1 MKKSLL
7 FFATTVAALSASA
20 QTVIWNGEDKELGS
34 DGGFWYR
41 ATPTV
46 VEQDGNKCLKI
57 TLAANPGGWDKE
69 HCNAAL
75 PLGDVDMKGLRRISM
90 RVKQSK
96 QHNVYVKLVKDGG
109 YNTGRWFW
117 LDDTEGW
124 NLLTFEFGAGPES
137 GNITDTGN
145 TVLEIWPFEDGND
158 ALANIGQTVYIDDI
172 KLEGPTVNGVA
183 VRTMAEGSLT
193 DKQVIVGGSMR
204 KGTYQNTW
212 DGEWHSENFD
222 DYSLLLSKLSPEV
235 CFLNVV
241 DAEIADG
248 DSPQLRQKNP
258 NLMILSAT
266 DFFDTDNVIRWDEA
280 NRRNNTPKLVLDQAA
295 AFYTPIDFHAD
306 EVAVKRSLQ
315 AGVNTL
321 CLPFYVGQAEISAN
335 CKIATYTST
344 TATAVNFTYADH
356 ADANIP
362 FLATDVDAAVD
373 AETGLSFYDKGVVNT
388 PDNLG
393 SEFVGIYAPQSAQG
407 KYGINA
413 DGKFQLGD
421 ASATV
426 SSFHALLS
434 SVPASA
440 KGITLID
447 DATAIN
453 TVSAKVDA
461 DAVYTLQGIR
471 VSKPQHGLY
480 IINGKKA
487 AIK

>member
-1 MKKSLL
+1 MGQGALQRSS
-7 FFATTVAALSASA
+7 AARRCRH
-20 QTVIWNGEDKELGS
+20 EGS
-34 DGGFWYR
+34 PPHIHARKAEF
-41 ATPTV
+41 
-46 VEQDGNKCLKI
+46 
-57 TLAANPGGWDKE
+57 
-69 HCNAAL
+69 
-75 PLGDVDMKGLRRISM
+75 
-90 RVKQSK
+90 
-96 QHNVYVKLVKDGG
+96 KDGG
-109 YNTGRWFW
+109 YNIGRWFW

-183 VRTMAEGSLT
+183 VRTMDDGSLT

-222 DYSLLLSKLSPEV
+222 DYQLLLSKLSSEV
-235 CFLNVV
+235 CFLNVIG
-241 DAEIADG
+241 AEIADG

-306 EVAVKRSLQ
+306 EVAVKRGLQ

-373 AETGLSFYDKGVVNT
+373 AETSLSFYDKGVVNT
-388 PDNLG
+388 PDGLG

-413 DGKFQLGD
+413 DGKFQHGD

-440 KGITLID
+440 KSITLIG